1 VLGILGFAGQIPAF
15 LLAPFAGVLVD
26 RWDRHRLL
34 VVTQTL
40 SMVQSFALAVLAL
53 TRLIE
58 VWQIIALSIFQG
70 FINAFDMPGRQA
82 FVVEMVENREDLA
95 NAIALNSSMFNG
107 ARLVGPSVAGVLIAS
122 VGEGMCFL
130 LDGFSYLA
138 VIGSL
143 LAMHTKR
150 REIIS
155 KGGTMLRGLA
165 DGFHFAFGFAPVRAV
180 LLLIALTGLMGI
192 PYVVLM
198 PIFASQVL
206 QGNSH
211 TFGFLMAAAGV
222 GALAGALFLA
232 SRKSVR
238 GLGRIIPSMAAA
250 FGVGLIL
257 FSLSRT
263 LWLSLALLFV
273 VGLGMMVETA
283 SSNTILQT
291 IVDDDKRGRVMSF
304 YTTAFLGMTP
314 FGSLLAGQMASRIG
328 APLTIMVDGIF
339 ILMGAVLF
347 ARKLPHIRKMV
358 RPIYVRKGIIP
369 EVATGIQA
377 ASHLTGQPKE

>member
-1 VLGILGFAGQIPAF
+1 
-15 LLAPFAGVLVD
+15 
-26 RWDRHRLL
+26 
-34 VVTQTL
+34 
-40 SMVQSFALAVLAL
+40 
-53 TRLIE
+53 
-58 VWQIIALSIFQG
+58 
-70 FINAFDMPGRQA
+70 
-82 FVVEMVENREDLA
+82 
-95 NAIALNSSMFNG
+95 
-107 ARLVGPSVAGVLIAS
+107 
-122 VGEGMCFL
+122 
-130 LDGFSYLA
+130 
-138 VIGSL
+138 
-143 LAMHTKR
+143 
-150 REIIS
+150 
-155 KGGTMLRGLA
+155 
-165 DGFHFAFGFAPVRAV
+165 
-180 LLLIALTGLMGI
+180 
-192 PYVVLM
+192 
-198 PIFASQVL
+198 
-206 QGNSH
+206 
-211 TFGFLMAAAGV
+211 
-222 GALAGALFLA
+222 
-232 SRKSVR
+232 
-238 GLGRIIPSMAAA
+238 MAAA

-328 APLTIMVDGIF
+328 APLTIMLDGIF
-339 ILMGAVLF
+339 IVMGAALF